1 MDGDEC
7 NSGSLVVSLVPAAT
21 AKTVAPR
28 LLAADAGKS
37 EESTMFRALKIVC
50 ALAIALGSSAFAA
63 DNPGVTPTEVKV
75 GGIFP
80 FSGPASSIGLV
91 GRGILAYVQSINDRG
106 GINGRKINYIAYDDA
121 YSPPKAVEHAR
132 KLVESDEVAFMFS
145 QLGTP
150 GNSATAKY
158 LKSKGVPAIA
168 IVSGSSKFT
177 NVTDF
182 PLTTTSLVSFDTEGK
197 IYAKFLTRTLPDA
210 KYAILYQN
218 DDLGK
223 DYVNAFKAILKSDF
237 DKKVVAASYEI
248 TDPTVDSQVVSLK
261 SSGAEA
267 LLVAGTPKF
276 AAQAI
281 RKAAEIGWKATVL
294 LNYPSGSVGA
304 TLKPAGLDK
313 STGVIVGTITMDPI
327 DSQWD
332 NNEGMKNFRAFVDKY
347 MPGVDIAE
355 NNYLFGYTQGMLLE
369 LIIKQCGNDLSRE
382 NIIRQA
388 KNLRDV
394 VLPTALPGIKINTSD
409 KINMDFTQM
418 RLQRW
423 TGTHWDQFSDVL
435 DAASE

>member
-1 MDGDEC
+1 M
-7 NSGSLVVSLVPAAT
+7 LKFFKPAFA
-21 AKTVAPR
+21 
-28 LLAADAGKS
+28 LL
-37 EESTMFRALKIVC
+37 L
-50 ALAIALGSSAFAA
+50 LALGSSAFAA
-63 DNPGVTPTEVKV
+63 DTPGVTPSEIRV
-75 GGIFP
+75 GGVFP

-121 YSPPKAVEHAR
+121 YSPPKAVEHVR

-150 GNSATAKY
+150 GNTAVAKF
-158 LKSKGVPAIA
+158 LMSKGVPAIA
-168 IVSGSSKFT
+168 IVSGSNKFT

-197 IYAKFLTRTLPDA
+197 IYAKFLTKALPNT

-223 DYVNAFKAILKSDF
+223 DYVNAFKSLLKNDF
-237 DKKVVAASYEI
+237 DKRVVAAAYEI
-248 TDPTVDSQVVSLK
+248 NDPTVDSQVVNLK

-281 RKAAEIGWKATVL
+281 RKASEIGWKPTIL
-294 LNYPSGSVGA
+294 LNYPSSSVGA

-313 STGVIVGTITMDPI
+313 STGVIVGTITMDPT

-332 NNEGMKNFRAFVDKY
+332 NNEGMKSFRAFIDKY
-347 MPGVDIAE
+347 MPGVDIADT
-355 NNYLFGYTQGMLLE
+355 NYLFGYTQGMLLE
-369 LIIKQCGNDLSRE
+369 RLIKQCGNDLSRE
-382 NIIRQA
+382 NIIKQA
-388 KNLRDV
+388 KNLKDV
-394 VLPTALPGIKINTSD
+394 TLPTVLPGIRINTSD
-409 KINMDFTQM
+409 KINMNYTQM

-423 TGTHWDQFSDVL
+423 TGTRWDQFSEVL

>member
-1 MDGDEC
+1 MSRGWQ
-7 NSGSLVVSLVPAAT
+7 
-21 AKTVAPR
+21 VA
-28 LLAADAGKS
+28 
-37 EESTMFRALKIVC
+37 F
-50 ALAIALGSSAFAA
+50 ALALALGSPAIAA
-63 DNPGVTPTEVKV
+63 DTPGVTATEVKV

-158 LKSKGVPAIA
+158 LISKGVPAIA
-168 IVSGSSKFT
+168 IVSGSNKFT
-177 NVTDF
+177 SVADY

-197 IYAKFLTRTLPDA
+197 IYAKFLTRTLPNA

-223 DYVNAFKAILKSDF
+223 DYVSAFKALLKSEF
-237 DKKVVAASYEI
+237 DKKVVAAAYEI
-248 TDPTVDSQVVSLK
+248 NDPTVDSQVVNLK

-281 RKAAEIGWKATVL
+281 RKAFEIGWKPTIL
-294 LNYPSGSVGA
+294 LNYPSSSVGA

-313 STGVIVGTITMDPI
+313 STGVIVGTITMDPT

-332 NNEGMKNFRAFVDKY
+332 NNHGMKNFRAFVDKY
-347 MPGVDIAE
+347 MPGIDIADT
-355 NNYLFGYTQGMLLE
+355 NYLFGYTQGMLLE
-369 LIIKQCGNDLSRE
+369 HLVRQCGNDLSRE
-382 NIIRQA
+382 NIIKQA
-388 KNLRDV
+388 KSLKDV
-394 VLPTALPGIKINTSD
+394 VLPTVLPGIRINTSD
-409 KINMDFTQM
+409 KINTDFTQM

-423 TGTHWDQFSDVL
+423 TGTRWDQFSDVL
-435 DAASE
+435 DATSE

>member
-1 MDGDEC
+1 VQTSVAAAAILEAHDAT
-7 NSGSLVVSLVPAAT
+7 LQLLQPA
-21 AKTVAPR
+21 PIGR
-28 LLAADAGKS
+28 S
-37 EESTMFRALKIVC
+37 EGEIKMFRKWKLAC
-50 ALAIALGSSAFAA
+50 ALALALGSPAFAA
-63 DNPGVTPTEVKV
+63 DAPGVTVTEVKV

-158 LKSKGVPAIA
+158 LISKGVPAIA
-168 IVSGSSKFT
+168 IVSGSNKFT
-177 NVTDF
+177 NVADF

-197 IYAKFLTRTLPDA
+197 IYAKFLTRILPNA

-223 DYVNAFKAILKSDF
+223 DYVNAFRALLKSDF
-237 DKKVVAASYEI
+237 DKKVVAAGYEI
-248 TDPTVDSQVVSLK
+248 NDPTVDSQVVNLK

-281 RKAAEIGWKATVL
+281 RKASEIGWKPTIL
-294 LNYPSGSVGA
+294 LNYPSSSVGA

-313 STGVIVGTITMDPI
+313 STGVIVGTITMDPT

-332 NNEGMKNFRAFVDKY
+332 NNEGMKNFRAFINKY
-347 MPGVDIAE
+347 MSGVDIADT
-355 NNYLFGYTQGMLLE
+355 NYLFGYTQGMLLE
-369 LIIKQCGNDLSRE
+369 HLIKQCGNDLSRE
-382 NIIRQA
+382 NIIKQA

-394 VLPTALPGIKINTSD
+394 VLPTVLPGIKINTSE
-409 KINMDFTQM
+409 KTNMDFTQM

-423 TGTHWDQFSDVL
+423 TGTRWDQFSDVL
-435 DAASE
+435 DATSE

>member
-1 MDGDEC
+1 M
-7 NSGSLVVSLVPAAT
+7 SRTWQAAFALVL
-21 AKTVAPR
+21 
-28 LLAADAGKS
+28 
-37 EESTMFRALKIVC
+37 
-50 ALAIALGSSAFAA
+50 ALGSPAFAA
-63 DNPGVTPTEVKV
+63 DSPGVTATEVKV

-150 GNSATAKY
+150 GNTATAKY
-158 LKSKGVPAIA
+158 LISKGVPAIA
-168 IVSGSSKFT
+168 IVSGSNKFT
-177 NVTDF
+177 NVADF

-197 IYAKFLTRTLPDA
+197 IYAKFLIRTLPNA

-223 DYVNAFKAILKSDF
+223 DYVNAFRTLLKGEF
-237 DKKVVAASYEI
+237 DKKVVAAAYEI
-248 TDPTVDSQVVSLK
+248 NDPTVDSQVVSLK

-281 RKAAEIGWKATVL
+281 RKASEIGWKPTIL
-294 LNYPSGSVGA
+294 LNYPSSSVGA

-313 STGVIVGTITMDPI
+313 STGVIVGTITMDPT
-327 DSQWD
+327 DAQWD
-332 NNEGMKNFRAFVDKY
+332 NNEGMKNFRSFVDKY
-347 MPGVDIAE
+347 MPGIDVADT
-355 NNYLFGYTQGMLLE
+355 NYLFGYTQAMLLE
-369 LIIKQCGNDLSRE
+369 HLIRQCGNDLSRE
-382 NIIRQA
+382 NIIKQA
-388 KNLRDV
+388 RNLKDV
-394 VLPTALPGIKINTSD
+394 VLPTVLPGVKINTSA
-409 KINMDFTQM
+409 KINMNFTQM

-423 TGTHWDQFSDVL
+423 TGTRWDQFSDVL

>member
-1 MDGDEC
+1 MFAKSKLAFG
-7 NSGSLVVSLVPAAT
+7 LVLALS
-21 AKTVAPR
+21 AP
-28 LLAADAGKS
+28 
-37 EESTMFRALKIVC
+37 
-50 ALAIALGSSAFAA
+50 AFAA
-63 DNPGVTPTEVKV
+63 DTPGVTATEIKI

-106 GINGRKINYIAYDDA
+106 GINGRKINYIVYDDA

-158 LKSKGVPAIA
+158 LISKGVPAIA
-168 IVSGSSKFT
+168 IVSGSNKFT
-177 NVTDF
+177 NVADY

-197 IYAKFLTRTLPDA
+197 IYAKFLTRTLPNA

-223 DYVNAFKAILKSDF
+223 DYVNAFKTLLKGEF
-237 DKKVVAASYEI
+237 DKKVVTVAYEI
-248 TDPTVDSQVVSLK
+248 NDPTVDSQVVNLK

-276 AAQAI
+276 AAQTI
-281 RKAAEIGWKATVL
+281 RKASEIGWKPTIL
-294 LNYPSGSVGA
+294 LNYPSSSVGA
-304 TLKPAGLDK
+304 TLKPAGLEK
-313 STGVIVGTITMDPI
+313 STGVIVGTITMDPT
-327 DSQWD
+327 DQQWD
-332 NNEGMKNFRAFVDKY
+332 NNEGMKNFRAFVGKY
-347 MPGVDIAE
+347 MPGIDIADT
-355 NNYLFGYTQGMLLE
+355 NYLFGYTQAMLLE
-369 LIIKQCGNDLSRE
+369 HLIRQCGNDLSRE
-382 NIIRQA
+382 NIIKQA
-388 KNLRDV
+388 RSLKDV
-394 VLPTALPGIKINTSD
+394 VLPTVLPGIKINTSD
-409 KINMDFTQM
+409 KVNMDFTQM

-423 TGTHWDQFSDVL
+423 TGTRWDQFSDVL

>member
-1 MDGDEC
+1 MLEFFK
-7 NSGSLVVSLVPAAT
+7 PAFALM
-21 AKTVAPR
+21 
-28 LLAADAGKS
+28 LL
-37 EESTMFRALKIVC
+37 
-50 ALAIALGSSAFAA
+50 ALGSSAFAA
-63 DNPGVTPTEVKV
+63 DTPGVTPSEIKV

-121 YSPPKAVEHAR
+121 YSPPKAVEHVR

-150 GNSATAKY
+150 GNTAVAKF
-158 LKSKGVPAIA
+158 LMSKGVPAVA
-168 IVSGSSKFT
+168 IVSGSNKFT

-197 IYAKFLTRTLPDA
+197 IYAKFLMKTLPNA

-223 DYVNAFKAILKSDF
+223 DYVNAFKTILKGDF
-237 DKKVVAASYEI
+237 DKRVVAAAYEI
-248 TDPTVDSQVVSLK
+248 NDPTADSQVLNLK

-281 RKAAEIGWKATVL
+281 RKASESGWKPTIL
-294 LNYPSGSVGA
+294 LNYPSSSVGA

-313 STGVIVGTITMDPI
+313 STGVIVGTITMDPT

-332 NNEGMKNFRAFVDKY
+332 NNEGMKSFRAFIDKY
-347 MPGVDIAE
+347 MPGVDIADT
-355 NNYLFGYTQGMLLE
+355 NYLFGYTQGMLLE
-369 LIIKQCGNDLSRE
+369 HLIKQCGNDLSRE
-382 NIIRQA
+382 NIIKQA
-388 KNLRDV
+388 KNLKEV
-394 VLPTALPGIKINTSD
+394 ILPTVLPGIRSNTSD
-409 KINMDFTQM
+409 KINMNYTQM

-423 TGTHWDQFSDVL
+423 AGTRWDQFSEVL